1 MRRFQIQVIN
11 EVGLHAR
18 PAALFVQCANLF
30 QSTIQVKN
38 ISNQRE
44 FVDAKGILSVLILGV
59 QKDHIVEV
67 LIEGEDEDQAANVL
81 MKLIESDFTALPDEL
96 ADTGGE

>member
-30 QSTIQVKN
+30 QSTIQIKN
-38 ISNQRE
+38 VTNQRD

-59 QKDHIVEV
+59 QKDHIIEVEV
-67 LIEGEDEDQAANVL
+67 EGEDEGQAIQVL
-81 MKLIESDFTALPDEL
+81 MELIESDFTVVPDEL
-96 ADTGGE
+96 KTEDET